1 MKNEYQELV
10 TTVSQQVAK
19 AFLRNEDNLAAR
31 ATLLDADISE
41 ITRQIGRE
49 TTKLVVEQVRDDLV
63 KKTTRRIRHAKSS
76 RHLVQYPF
84 RTNRTHVA
92 VFMEGIRGF

>member
-10 TTVSQQVAK
+10 TKVSKQVAK
-19 AFLRNEDNLAAR
+19 TFLRHEDNLVAR

-41 ITRQIGRE
+41 ITRQIGLE

-63 KKTTRRIRHAKSS
+63 KKNNKKDSS
-76 RHLVQYPF
+76 FKIVPSFASIPF
-84 RTNRTHVA
+84 SA
-92 VFMEGIRGF
+92 Q